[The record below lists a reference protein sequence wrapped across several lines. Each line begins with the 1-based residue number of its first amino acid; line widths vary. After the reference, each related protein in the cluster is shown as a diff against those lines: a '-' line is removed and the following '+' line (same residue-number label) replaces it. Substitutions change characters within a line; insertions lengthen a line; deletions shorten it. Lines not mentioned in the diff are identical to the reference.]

1 MESPW
6 KDLSAWTVDI
16 RDGHP
21 WLIKLILEN
30 QYDAI

>member
-6 KDLSAWTVDI
+6 KDLSAWSVDI
-16 RDGHP
+16 SDRDP